1 MTGQMNDPVIGIDA
15 PGMKGVW
22 SEVLSAH
29 EENLKE
35 KSLAIKTDKPQLSLI
50 PPTALRQEAR
60 AMENGLKYGRC
71 SYRKPGVVTANKMAD
86 AMMRHIQDWLEGE
99 DNAPDSGVHHLAHV
113 RAGAGILLDLIERD
127 ILTDDRDI

>member
-1 MTGQMNDPVIGIDA
+1 MTPNINDTTNGTEQHV
-15 PGMKGVW
+15 KGTELHTTTKRR
-22 SEVLSAH
+22 SALELLEVKA
-29 EENLKE
+29 
-35 KSLAIKTDKPQLSLI
+35 AKPQLSLI

-71 SYRKPGVVTANKMAD
+71 SYRKPGIITANGMAD

-99 DNAPDSGVHHLAHV
+99 DDAPDSGVHHLAHV

>member
-1 MTGQMNDPVIGIDA
+1 MVIEDKCAHGRALA
-15 PGMKGVW
+15 PDTPAVAL
-22 SEVLSAH
+22 E
-29 EENLKE
+29 
-35 KSLAIKTDKPQLSLI
+35 IKAAKPDLTLI

-71 SYRKPGVVTANKMAD
+71 SYRKPGIITANGMAS

-113 RAGAGILLDLIERD
+113 RAGAGILLDLINRE